1 MIEMHELINEY
12 YMYALMKSVEG
23 EEALNYLVNRGFTEE
38 LIKSRGIGYAPNNAH
53 FCHDFLKQ
61 KGYDIELTYEAGL
74 LSHAKKILVTTIV
87 LEIASCFL

>member
-53 FCHDFLKQ
+53 F
-61 KGYDIELTYEAGL
+61 
-74 LSHAKKILVTTIV
+74 LS
-87 LEIASCFL
+87 